1 MGGFPSFTRNKS
13 ATRETIRTAV
23 TDVLIDPDDGDRQVV
38 PCDHTFPASNLILN
52 LQALPRNLS
61 MIWDMYTYALLGFLD
76 HAQTY
81 ERLILKFDVYY
92 QFDPGIVSFDVE
104 TQERSDL
111 N

>member
-1 MGGFPSFTRNKS
+1 M
-13 ATRETIRTAV
+13 RTAV
-23 TDVLIDPDDGDRQVV
+23 RDALLDPDYGDRQVV
-38 PCDHTFPASNLILN
+38 PCDHTSPASNLILK
-52 LQALPRNLS
+52 LQALPPNLS
-61 MIWDMYTYALLGFLD
+61 TIWDMYAYALLGFLD